1 MCLSSLFAE
10 KSGNL
15 LKFSPELVF
24 FGVRHPILHIL
35 YTRVAWGFGG
45 CGAKKKEKFFEK
57 TLAMLILAVYIS
69 CKLKS
74 RHWCADAGS
83 QQKNEKGKLKK

>member
-1 MCLSSLFAE
+1 MCLSSLFAG

-15 LKFSPELVF
+15 LKFSPDLVF
-24 FGVRHPILHIL
+24 FGVRQPFYIYYICVLL
-35 YTRVAWGFGG
+35 GVLAVVAR
-45 CGAKKKEKFFEK
+45 KKKEKFFEK

-83 QQKNEKGKLKK
+83 QQKMKKES